1 MPHNDEMRTSAS
13 DVPHVAVITRHKDP
27 RNDSY
32 PLPTRLNKLADEA
45 AKFKDL
51 VDWPVG
57 EIANTLLEQAKQE
70 SDDPV
75 LASIQLLEP
84 TSMSGKVAGHTG
96 LSLALVLRQAA
107 DCLPEPKA
115 EPVLDRAGG
124 TITGDLANKQF

>member
-1 MPHNDEMRTSAS
+1 MT
-13 DVPHVAVITRHKDP
+13 VI
-27 RNDSY
+27 

-45 AKFKDL
+45 ANFKDL

-57 EIANTLLEQAKQE
+57 KIANRLLEQAKQQ

-75 LASIQLLEP
+75 LASIHPLEP
-84 TSMSGKVAGHTG
+84 TSTSGKVAGHTG